1 MDRIDNK
8 NEEILIKVDQNNLIY
23 IDPNSVVDETG
34 LVYPR
39 NLNQEKLVM
48 YANLEADIVPR
59 SNLVAGNDKNTLT
72 SIAKG
77 TLNFL
82 KNQEGEDYD
91 TNWTD
96 SYSEYREKTK
106 KVDGKIVSTG
116 EFYQSDTTGQS
127 FGIDTIKVDIK
138 GANSIPQVQINFID
152 VRGKTL
158 FESPENSPYR
168 AFFHVPWPIFY
179 LTLERQLDIDYI

>member
-82 KNQEGEDYD
+82 KNQEGGR
-91 TNWTD
+91 W
-96 SYSEYREKTK
+96 R
-106 KVDGKIVSTG
+106 
-116 EFYQSDTTGQS
+116 
-127 FGIDTIKVDIK
+127 
-138 GANSIPQVQINFID
+138 
-152 VRGKTL
+152 L
-158 FESPENSPYR
+158 
-168 AFFHVPWPIFY
+168 
-179 LTLERQLDIDYI
+179 